1 MLQLFKS
8 VEQSSVKLLQMHKH
22 RRIVIRHGRA
32 RRQAWLAMLADMLV
46 DMLAAML
53 ADLSPASAVAPIFKR
68 SSTAAVWPERAAQW
82 MAAIPLLR
90 HKP

>member
-1 MLQLFKS
+1 
-8 VEQSSVKLLQMHKH
+8 MHKH
-22 RRIVIRHGRA
+22 RRIVIRHGRT
-32 RRQAWLAMLADMLV
+32 RRQAWLAMLADMLVDMLADMLV

-53 ADLSPASAVAPIFKR
+53 ADLSPASDVAPIFKR